1 MKTRKVTIPKPLQNL
16 SDTDLSEVHS
26 WFKRQTYEQIL
37 VQLRDRFGIKMS
49 RSQVARYYERFAEA
63 NLFNAVLHTPLTP
76 ADMAAIHNADP
87 IPDHIDREALHRHL
101 LRLVKSPDINV
112 TNLVQLHAIATYDQ
126 RRQLKEREQD
136 LAARQ
141 AANRESFQEYRYF
154 LQELKLAR
162 SNHPN
167 P

>member
-1 MKTRKVTIPKPLQNL
+1 MKTRKFTIPKPLQKL
-16 SDTDLSEVHS
+16 TDDQLAEVHS
-26 WFKRQTYEQIL
+26 WFKRKTYDEIL
-37 VQLRDRFGIKMS
+37 VHLSDRFGIQMS
-49 RSQVARYYERFAEA
+49 KTQLCRYHQRFAEA

-87 IPDHIDREALHRHL
+87 TPKEIDREALHRHL

-126 RRQLKEREQD
+126 RRELKEREQE

-141 AANRESFQEYRYF
+141 AENRERFQEYRYL
-154 LQELKLAR
+154 LQELKLAQ
-162 SNHPN
+162 SNPPN

>member
-1 MKTRKVTIPKPLQNL
+1 MSKT
-16 SDTDLSEVHS
+16 
-26 WFKRQTYEQIL
+26 
-37 VQLRDRFGIKMS
+37 QLC
-49 RSQVARYYERFAEA
+49 RYFQRFAEA

-87 IPDHIDREALHRHL
+87 IPDHIDRKALHRHL

-126 RRQLKEREQD
+126 RRKLKEREQD

-141 AANRESFQEYRYF
+141 ADNRERFQEYRYF
-154 LQELKLAR
+154 LQELKLAQ
-162 SNHPN
+162 SNHPK

>member
-1 MKTRKVTIPKPLQNL
+1 MKTRKFTIPKPLQKL
-16 SDTDLSEVHS
+16 TDDQLAEVHS
-26 WFKRQTYEQIL
+26 WFKRQTYDEIL
-37 VQLRDRFGIKMS
+37 LQLRDRFGVQMS
-49 RSQVARYYERFAEA
+49 KTQLCRYQQRFAEA

-87 IPDHIDREALHRHL
+87 IPEHIDREALHRHL

-126 RRQLKEREQD
+126 RRKLTEREQE

-141 AANRESFQEYRYF
+141 ADNRERFQEYRYF
-154 LQELKLAR
+154 LQELKLAQ
-162 SNHPN
+162 SNPPN